1 MSKVI
6 FDFSGENFV
15 ITGASSG
22 IGQEIATKLASSGAT
37 VLAIARRK
45 DRLEELSLLDTK
57 RIIPAVADVCDH
69 NAMVGAISVFI
80 STYGKLSGSVHAAG
94 LSAITPMKSFDAV
107 QAHQIMDIS
116 FWAGV
121 DFLQLV
127 TKKKNSL
134 DGASHILFSSVYS
147 LYSAKGMFAY
157 NAAKSAVVSA
167 VKTAAKEFAPRQRV
181 NAIMPGWVQSEMT
194 DELRK
199 TSNINAILSN
209 ELLGEGKPIDVVGAV
224 LFLLSS
230 SARWITGTSFAVDG
244 GFLA

>member
-1 MSKVI
+1 MSNVI
-6 FDFSGENFV
+6 FDFSGDNFV

-22 IGQEIATKLASSGAT
+22 IGREITKKLASAGAT

-45 DRLEELSLLDTK
+45 DKLEELSIFNAK

-69 NAMVGAISVFI
+69 DAMIGAISAFVA
-80 STYGKLSGSVHAAG
+80 TYGKLSGSVHAAG
-94 LSAITPMKSFDAV
+94 LRAITPMKSFNVA
-107 QAHQIMDIS
+107 QAHLIMDIS

-121 DFLQLV
+121 DFLQVV
-127 TKKKNSL
+127 TKKRTSL

-147 LYSAKGMFAY
+147 TYAAKGMFAY

-167 VKTAAKEFAPRQRV
+167 IKTAAKEFAPRQRV
-181 NAIMPGWVQSEMT
+181 NAVMPGWVQSEMT

-199 TSNINAILSN
+199 TSNIDEILSH
-209 ELLGEGKPIDVVGAV
+209 ELLGEGKPSDVAEVV

-230 SARWITGTSFAVDG
+230 SARWITGTSIAVDG